1 MWCTVVRSVNSSAR
15 KPKYEPQ
22 TCHLLAE
29 WLWPGYRTSLY
40 LVYKVNVVSFMCGDY
55 GKWSLD
61 SYFILTSSSCPIPVS
76 PAILDRTPWGK
87 TTASENQQ
95 ENKSLLAQHC
105 PMSAGL
111 LQQSPNWSP
120 LFPLSSLSTQQT
132 ARCCVWFFSTAQSFK
147 EIRSCWTPLKPFK
160 GFPCSYS
167 KTQNLHPGVQPAP
180 LTSALATF
188 LLAYR
193 TLNTPIS
200 RSEDLCTYWCFFFS
214 AGKAL
219 FPIPITVSYSSF
231 RSQINITM

>member
-95 ENKSLLAQHC
+95 ENKSLLARHC

-132 ARCCVWFFSTAQSFK
+132 ARCCV
-147 EIRSCWTPLKPFK
+147 
-160 GFPCSYS
+160 
-167 KTQNLHPGVQPAP
+167 
-180 LTSALATF
+180 
-188 LLAYR
+188 
-193 TLNTPIS
+193 
-200 RSEDLCTYWCFFFS
+200 CFFFQQHNLLKKS
-214 AGKAL
+214 DHVEPHLNLSKASPAL
-219 FPIPITVSYSSF
+219 TAKPKTFTLASSLLLWPQLLPL
-231 RSQINITM
+231 SC